1 MEMLYVGKLYCFV
14 WLGLIFLW
22 YFRGKIIVFILLLE
36 LYIVGSVIWVEVF
49 LLFVFFEEKRFCF
62 GFWEIL
68 WNIED
73 SIWVYFIFKK
83 MKLIV
88 WKWKL
93 FRCGEKWFEMWLFIF
108 WLENRFGFFFKFIS
122 SVRNFCLWM
131 KYVMSVFYRI
141 FIKNGDVVCKKVI

>member
-49 LLFVFFEEKRFCF
+49 LLFVFFEGKRFCF

-83 MKLIV
+83 WSWLCENENCLGVVKNDLKCDCLFFD
-88 WKWKL
+88 WKIDL
-93 FRCGEKWFEMWLFIF
+93 VFFLSLLVV
-108 WLENRFGFFFKFIS
+108 LEI
-122 SVRNFCLWM
+122 LWM